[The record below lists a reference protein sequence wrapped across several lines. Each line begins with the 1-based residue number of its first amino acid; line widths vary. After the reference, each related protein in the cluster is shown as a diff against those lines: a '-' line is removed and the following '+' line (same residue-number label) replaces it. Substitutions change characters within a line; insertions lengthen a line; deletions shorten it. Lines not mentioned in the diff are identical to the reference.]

1 MPNKNRKRSDYRLEL
16 DAKQFEAF
24 SKIAK
29 TKGQSVEE
37 AVLEALDRF
46 IETEKQICQLPKS

>member
-1 MPNKNRKRSDYRLEL
+1 MPNKKRKRSDYRLEL
-16 DAKQFEAF
+16 DAKQLEAF

-37 AVLEALDRF
+37 AVLTALDRF
-46 IETEKQICQLPKS
+46 IEIEQQTCQLPKS